1 MFPACPRRRQRVTVL
16 IETGETP
23 PAQDA
28 ADFVTD
34 DPTFGIWR
42 DREDRADVKA
52 YQRKLRAPCCNRD
65 GSRDE
70 G

>member
-1 MFPACPRRRQRVTVL
+1 MFPACPRRQRRVTVL

-23 PAQDA
+23 TAQDA
-28 ADFVTD
+28 MDFVTK

-52 YQRKLRAPCCNRD
+52 Y
-65 GSRDE
+65 
-70 G
+70 

>member
-1 MFPACPRRRQRVTVL
+1 MFPTGPRRRQRVTEL

-23 PAQDA
+23 PTEYA
-28 ADFVTD
+28 AHFVTN